1 MSVQRL
7 VSMGGGGVET
17 VSPPALGSPGS
28 PLGMASQA
36 GVSEREEIALT

>member
-7 VSMGGGGVET
+7 VSEGGWKW
-17 VSPPALGSPGS
+17 SPLALGSPGS
-28 PLGMASQA
+28 PPGTASQA